1 MAPSGR
7 LVCIKGAVVID
18 PVSAM
23 AAVSAAVNLIK
34 KASKTV
40 DDVSSLGPLIGKYFD
55 AKHTA
60 TKAASQAKKAGG
72 SNMGKAIE
80 IELALK
86 AQKDFEEQ
94 LKGLFFSTN
103 NMDVWNS
110 IQQRVME
117 MNKEDREEQRREAAR
132 ELNAAKRRKEVIE
145 LTIAITLISVISI
158 IIFWG
163 ILEIVFYCSDYG
175 CGS

>member
-1 MAPSGR
+1 M
-7 LVCIKGAVVID
+7 LD

-23 AAVSAAVNLIK
+23 AAVSAAVNMIK

-60 TKAASQAKKAGG
+60 TKAANQAKKAGG

-86 AQKDFEEQ
+86 AQRDFEEQ
-94 LKGLFFSTN
+94 LKGMFFSTN

-117 MNKEDREEQRREAAR
+117 MNKEEIAEQRREAAR
-132 ELNAAKRRKEVIE
+132 ALNASKKRKEMIE
-145 LTIAITLISVISI
+145 LTIAITLIAVIAI

-163 ILEIVFYCSDYG
+163 VMELLFYCASNG
-175 CGS
+175 CG

>member
-1 MAPSGR
+1 M
-7 LVCIKGAVVID
+7 LD
-18 PVSAM
+18 PITAM
-23 AAVSAAVNLIK
+23 AAVSAAVDMIK
-34 KASKTV
+34 KASATV

-60 TKAASQAKKAGG
+60 TKAAQEAKKAGG

-103 NMDVWNS
+103 NMDIWAS
-110 IQQRVME
+110 IMQRVNE
-117 MNKEDREEQRREAAR
+117 MNAEDKAEGQREALRARKAQIKREET
-132 ELNAAKRRKEVIE
+132 IE
-145 LTIAITLISVISI
+145 MVVAIGLMVVLAVLVLFGI
-158 IIFWG
+158 IQ
-163 ILEIVFYCSDYG
+163 VMDYCSTNR
-175 CGS
+175 CG